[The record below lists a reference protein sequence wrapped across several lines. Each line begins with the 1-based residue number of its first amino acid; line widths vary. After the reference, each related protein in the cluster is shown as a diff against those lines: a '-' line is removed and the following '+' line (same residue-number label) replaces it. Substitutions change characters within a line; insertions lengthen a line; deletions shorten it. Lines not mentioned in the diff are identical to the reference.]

1 MSDWMNLDQE
11 YIVGCYGRFPAVLV
25 KGRGAKVWD
34 ETGKEYLDLGSG
46 IGVNSLG
53 YCDPEWVEAVSGQAA
68 RLQHTSNLYYTTP
81 DIALAQKLCTETGY
95 QKAFFCNSGAEAN
108 EALLKIARK
117 YSFDKYGKGR
127 HTIITLVNSFHGRT
141 MNTLTATGQ
150 DVFHNFFFPFAEGFR
165 YAQPTWE
172 GVQEQLDDSVC
183 GILIEPIQGEGG
195 VCPLDKEF
203 VQKLAKLCEEKDILL
218 LCDEVQTGIGRTGK
232 LLAAEWFDVRPDVV
246 SLAKGLG
253 GGLPIG
259 AVLCN
264 EKTQNVLG
272 PSHHGT
278 TFGGNPVGL
287 RRGAGVLGPH
297 CRPCLFAAGAAEG
310 RADSRCPE
318 PIPGG
323 GGHCRAGYDAGHP
336 AENQNRQGSGQR
348 RFGSGGA
355 GAHRQRKGTPAAP
368 SHHHPGRTHPGTGQA
383 AGCSQRINTL

>member
-25 KGRGAKVWD
+25 KGQGAKVWD
-34 ETGKEYLDLGSG
+34 ENGKEYLDLGSG

-53 YCDPEWVEAVSGQAA
+53 YCDPEWVKAVSDQAA
-68 RLQHTSNLYYTTP
+68 ALQHTSNLYYTTP
-81 DIALAQKLCTETGY
+81 DIALAQKLCGETGY

-150 DVFHNFFFPFAEGFR
+150 EVFHNFFFPFAEGFK

-183 GILIEPIQGEGG
+183 GVLIEPIQGEGG

-203 VQKLAKLCEEKDILL
+203 VQKLAKLCKEKDILL

-232 LLAAEWFDVRPDVV
+232 LLAAEWFDVKPDVV

-278 TFGGNPVGL
+278 TFGGNPVVCAGALVCLNRIADSAFLQQVQEKGELIRSTLSRSPEVEDIAGL
-287 RRGAGVLGPH
+287 GMMLGIRLKTKTAKEVANAALEAGVLVLTAKEKVRLLP
-297 CRPCLFAAGAAEG
+297 PLTITKE
-310 RADSRCPE
+310 E
-318 PIPGG
+318 L
-323 GGHCRAGYDAGHP
+323 
-336 AENQNRQGSGQR
+336 
-348 RFGSGGA
+348 
-355 GAHRQRKGTPAAP
+355 T
-368 SHHHPGRTHPGTGQA
+368 QA
-383 AGCSQRINTL
+383 LEKLLGVLNG

>member
-1 MSDWMNLDQE
+1 
-11 YIVGCYGRFPAVLV
+11 
-25 KGRGAKVWD
+25 
-34 ETGKEYLDLGSG
+34 
-46 IGVNSLG
+46 
-53 YCDPEWVEAVSGQAA
+53 
-68 RLQHTSNLYYTTP
+68 HTSNLYYTTP
-81 DIALAQKLCTETGY
+81 DIALAQKLCNETGY

-150 DVFHNFFFPFAEGFR
+150 EVFHNFFFPFAEGFR

-172 GVQEQLDDSVC
+172 GVQEQLDDTVC

-203 VQKLAKLCEEKDILL
+203 VRKLAQLCAEKDILL

-232 LLAAEWFDVRPDVV
+232 LLAAEWFDVKPDVV

-278 TFGGNPVGL
+278 TFGGNPVVCAGALVCINRIADPAFLQQVQEKGDLIRSTLSQSPEVEDIAGL
-287 RRGAGVLGPH
+287 GMMLGIRLKTKTAKDVANAALEAGVLVLTAKEKVRLLP
-297 CRPCLFAAGAAEG
+297 PLTITKE
-310 RADSRCPE
+310 E
-318 PIPGG
+318 L
-323 GGHCRAGYDAGHP
+323 
-336 AENQNRQGSGQR
+336 
-348 RFGSGGA
+348 
-355 GAHRQRKGTPAAP
+355 T
-368 SHHHPGRTHPGTGQA
+368 QA
-383 AGCSQRINTL
+383 LDKLLGVLNG

>member
-25 KGRGAKVWD
+25 KGEGARVWD
-34 ETGKEYLDLGSG
+34 ENGKEYLDLTSG

-53 YCDPEWVEAVSGQAA
+53 YCDPEWVQAVSNQAA
-68 RLQHTSNLYYTTP
+68 TLQHTSNLYYTTP
-81 DIALAQKLCTETGY
+81 DIALAQEHCTETGY

-150 DVFHNFFFPFAEGFR
+150 EVFHNFFFPFAEGFR
-165 YAQPTWE
+165 YAQPTME
-172 GVQEQLDDSVC
+172 GVQEQLDDTVC

-203 VQKLAKLCEEKDILL
+203 VQQLAQLCQERDILL

-232 LLAAEWFDVRPDVV
+232 LLASQWFGVRPDVV

-259 AVLCN
+259 ATLCN
-264 EKTQNVLG
+264 EKTENVLG

-278 TFGGNPVGL
+278 TFGGNPVVCAGALVCLNCIANRVFLQQVEQKGEMIRFALSQSPEVESITGL
-287 RRGAGVLGPH
+287 GLMLGITLKTKTAKEVANAALEAGVLVLTAKEKVRLLP
-297 CRPCLFAAGAAEG
+297 PLTITKE
-310 RADSRCPE
+310 E
-318 PIPGG
+318 L
-323 GGHCRAGYDAGHP
+323 
-336 AENQNRQGSGQR
+336 
-348 RFGSGGA
+348 
-355 GAHRQRKGTPAAP
+355 T
-368 SHHHPGRTHPGTGQA
+368 QA
-383 AGCSQRINTL
+383 LDKLLGVLNG

>member
-1 MSDWMNLDQE
+1 MDES
-11 YIVGCYGRFPAVLV
+11 
-25 KGRGAKVWD
+25 GRGAKVWD

-127 HTIITLVNSFHGRT
+127 YTIITLVNSFHGRT

-150 DVFHNFFFPFAEGFR
+150 EVFHNFFFPFAEGFR

-218 LCDEVQTGIGRTGK
+218 QQKPRSAKSMPAPASCWRRSGLMYART
-232 LLAAEWFDVRPDVV
+232 W
-246 SLAKGLG
+246 
-253 GGLPIG
+253 
-259 AVLCN
+259 
-264 EKTQNVLG
+264 
-272 PSHHGT
+272 
-278 TFGGNPVGL
+278 
-287 RRGAGVLGPH
+287 
-297 CRPCLFAAGAAEG
+297 
-310 RADSRCPE
+310 
-318 PIPGG
+318 
-323 GGHCRAGYDAGHP
+323 
-336 AENQNRQGSGQR
+336 
-348 RFGSGGA
+348 
-355 GAHRQRKGTPAAP
+355 
-368 SHHHPGRTHPGTGQA
+368 
-383 AGCSQRINTL
+383 

>member
-25 KGRGAKVWD
+25 KGQGAKVWD
-34 ETGKEYLDLGSG
+34 ENGKEYLDLGSG

-53 YCDPEWVEAVSGQAA
+53 YCDPEWVQAVSNQAA
-68 RLQHTSNLYYTTP
+68 TLQHTSNLYYTTP
-81 DIALAQKLCTETGY
+81 DIALAQKLCNETGY

-150 DVFHNFFFPFAEGFR
+150 EVFHNFFFPFAEGFR

-172 GVQEQLDDSVC
+172 GVQEQLDDTVC

-203 VQKLAKLCEEKDILL
+203 VRKLAQLCAEKDILL

-232 LLAAEWFDVRPDVV
+232 LLAAEWFDVKPDVV

-278 TFGGNPVGL
+278 TFGGNPVVCAGALVCINRIADPAILQQVQEKGDLIRSTLSQSPEVEDIAGL
-287 RRGAGVLGPH
+287 GMMLGIRLKTKTAKDVANAALEAGVLVLTAKEKVRLLP
-297 CRPCLFAAGAAEG
+297 PLTITKE
-310 RADSRCPE
+310 E
-318 PIPGG
+318 L
-323 GGHCRAGYDAGHP
+323 
-336 AENQNRQGSGQR
+336 
-348 RFGSGGA
+348 
-355 GAHRQRKGTPAAP
+355 T
-368 SHHHPGRTHPGTGQA
+368 QA
-383 AGCSQRINTL
+383 LDKLLGVLNG

>member
-150 DVFHNFFFPFAEGFR
+150 EVFHNFFFPFAEGFR

-259 AVLCN
+259 ATLCN

-278 TFGGNPVGL
+278 TFGGNPVVCAGALVCLGRIADSAFLQQVQQKGERIRVALSQSPEVEDIAGL
-287 RRGAGVLGPH
+287 GMMLGIRLKTKTAKEVANAALEAGVLVLTAKEKVRLLP
-297 CRPCLFAAGAAEG
+297 PLTITQE
-310 RADSRCPE
+310 E
-318 PIPGG
+318 L
-323 GGHCRAGYDAGHP
+323 
-336 AENQNRQGSGQR
+336 
-348 RFGSGGA
+348 
-355 GAHRQRKGTPAAP
+355 
-368 SHHHPGRTHPGTGQA
+368 
-383 AGCSQRINTL
+383 TLALDKLLGVLNG

>member
-1 MSDWMNLDQE
+1 MDESGPRIHCGLH
-11 YIVGCYGRFPAVLV
+11 C
-25 KGRGAKVWD
+25 RGAKVWD

-150 DVFHNFFFPFAEGFR
+150 EVFHNFFFPFAEGFR

-278 TFGGNPVGL
+278 TFGGNPVVCAGALVCLGRIADPAFLQQVQQKGERIRVALSQSPEVEDIAGL
-287 RRGAGVLGPH
+287 GMMLGIRLKTKTAKEVANAALEAGVLVLTAKEKVRLLP
-297 CRPCLFAAGAAEG
+297 PLTITQE
-310 RADSRCPE
+310 E
-318 PIPGG
+318 L
-323 GGHCRAGYDAGHP
+323 
-336 AENQNRQGSGQR
+336 
-348 RFGSGGA
+348 
-355 GAHRQRKGTPAAP
+355 
-368 SHHHPGRTHPGTGQA
+368 
-383 AGCSQRINTL
+383 TLALDKLLGVLNG

>member
-25 KGRGAKVWD
+25 KGEGARVWD
-34 ETGKEYLDLGSG
+34 ENGKEYLDLGSG

-53 YCDPEWVEAVSGQAA
+53 YCDPEWVQAVAGQAA
-68 RLQHTSNLYYTTP
+68 ALQHTSNLYYTTP

-150 DVFHNFFFPFAEGFR
+150 EVFHNFFFPFAEGFR
-165 YAQPTWE
+165 YALPTWE
-172 GVQEQLDDSVC
+172 GVQQQLDDTVC

-195 VCPLDKEF
+195 VCPLDREF

-232 LLAAEWFDVRPDVV
+232 LLSAEWFGVTPDVV

-278 TFGGNPVGL
+278 TFGGNPVVCAGALVCLNRIADPAFLQQVQEKGELIRSTLSQSPEVEDIAGL
-287 RRGAGVLGPH
+287 GMMLGIRLKTKTAKEVANAALQAGVLVLTAKEKVRLLP
-297 CRPCLFAAGAAEG
+297 PLTITKE
-310 RADSRCPE
+310 E
-318 PIPGG
+318 L
-323 GGHCRAGYDAGHP
+323 
-336 AENQNRQGSGQR
+336 
-348 RFGSGGA
+348 
-355 GAHRQRKGTPAAP
+355 T
-368 SHHHPGRTHPGTGQA
+368 QA
-383 AGCSQRINTL
+383 LDRLLGVLNG

>member
-34 ETGKEYLDLGSG
+34 ENGKEYLDLGSG

-53 YCDPEWVEAVSGQAA
+53 YCDPEWVKAVSDQAA
-68 RLQHTSNLYYTTP
+68 ALQHTSNLYYTTP
-81 DIALAQKLCTETGY
+81 DIALAQKLCGETGY

-150 DVFHNFFFPFAEGFR
+150 EVFHNFFFPFAEGFK

-183 GILIEPIQGEGG
+183 GVLIEPIQGEGG

-203 VQKLAKLCEEKDILL
+203 VQKLAKLCKEKDILL

-232 LLAAEWFDVRPDVV
+232 LLAAEWFDVKPDVV

-278 TFGGNPVGL
+278 TFGGNPVVCAGALVCLNRIADSAFLQQVQEKGELIRSTLSRSPEVEDIAGL
-287 RRGAGVLGPH
+287 GMMLGIRLKTKTAKEVANAALEAGVLVLTAKEKVRLLP
-297 CRPCLFAAGAAEG
+297 PLTITKE
-310 RADSRCPE
+310 E
-318 PIPGG
+318 L
-323 GGHCRAGYDAGHP
+323 
-336 AENQNRQGSGQR
+336 
-348 RFGSGGA
+348 
-355 GAHRQRKGTPAAP
+355 T
-368 SHHHPGRTHPGTGQA
+368 QA
-383 AGCSQRINTL
+383 LEKLLGVLNG